1 MANFPSFSLP
11 AFTTSK
17 FVKGFSS
24 NIQAAKERLG
34 RVSVDELTELP
45 PEYRELEARVDAL
58 RDAHQTFLKI
68 AKVYETESY
77 DYPTLTQESIADFS
91 SSVGTTVT
99 NFAAAN
105 LHGTNLPA
113 PAPVEPKPVQH
124 KTLPHALHRASL
136 AAANSL
142 STTSKDEKL
151 TSAFSAYSA
160 AWEKIA
166 AARVQHDAKIK
177 KEFLSPWNQTLSTN
191 IAVAIRARQAVRAS
205 RLHLDATKQTLKSLT
220 GSGSTNEE
228 AAKLEVENAEDD
240 LVQKTEVAIQLM
252 KTVLDNPES
261 IKNLNELI
269 KAQLSYHHTTTEAL
283 SAAQGEIEELFV
295 SAEGEYRKSRDH

>member
-1 MANFPSFSLP
+1 MNRLSSFSFPSRFP
-11 AFTTSK
+11 INI
-17 FVKGFSS
+17 SS

-34 RVSVDELTELP
+34 QVSAEELTELP

-58 RDAHQTFLKI
+58 HKAHNTFIKI
-68 AKVYETESY
+68 AKVYQSETY
-77 DYPTLTQESIADFS
+77 DYPTLIQESIADFS
-91 SSVGTTVT
+91 STVGTTVT

-142 STTSKDEKL
+142 STTSKDGNL

-166 AARVQHDAKIK
+166 AARIQHDAEIQEK
-177 KEFLSPWNQTLSTN
+177 FLSPWNQTMTTDIT
-191 IAVAIRARQAVRAS
+191 IAIKARQAVRTS
-205 RLHLDATKQTLKSLT
+205 RLELDAVKQTLKSLAN
-220 GSGSTNEE
+220 SASTKVEV
-228 AAKLEVENAEDD
+228 ARLDVENAEDD

-252 KTVLDNPES
+252 KTVLDNPQS
-261 IKNLNELI
+261 IKNLNDLI
-269 KAQLSYHHTTTEAL
+269 KAQLLYHHTTTEAL
-283 SAAQGEIEELFV
+283 SAAQGEIEELLV
-295 SAEGEYRKSRDH
+295 SAEASSRKSRDH